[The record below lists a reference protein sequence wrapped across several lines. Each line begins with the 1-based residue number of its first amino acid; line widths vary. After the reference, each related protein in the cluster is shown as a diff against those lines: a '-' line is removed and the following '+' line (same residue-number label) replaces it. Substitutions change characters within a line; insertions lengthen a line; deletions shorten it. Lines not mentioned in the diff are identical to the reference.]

1 MRVRRIFDLY
11 NWPDGVGGFPTS
23 DGRALR
29 FYPSTQSE
37 ALVPGV
43 PYEFELT
50 RLPAEGDFASD
61 GVECRV
67 WIADADG
74 RVWTAASR
82 FPAYALLNE
91 MAVAQQN
98 REYYLPLDKPF
109 SSPLLE
115 GVTWTTDSRAVFAVR
130 IEDEDFFVKLKY
142 ATLVFDIDVLETDQ
156 PERDLRLRAQLREG
170 RAFESLDDLRDVMHP
185 DWLPA
190 ISFELGGVESL
201 LRSGGAAL
209 NGSGSWEALPFP
221 LPFVFEPTGE
231 ASDPQP
237 IVRVS

>member
-1 MRVRRIFDLY
+1 M
-11 NWPDGVGGFPTS
+11 
-23 DGRALR
+23 
-29 FYPSTQSE
+29 
-37 ALVPGV
+37 
-43 PYEFELT
+43 
-50 RLPAEGDFASD
+50 
-61 GVECRV
+61 

-82 FPAYALLNE
+82 FPAYAPPRTRL
-91 MAVAQQN
+91 AVAQQN
-98 REYYLPLDKPF
+98 RESYYYSPLDKPF

-130 IEDEDFFVKLKY
+130 IEDEDFFVQ
-142 ATLVFDIDVLETDQ
+142 AEIQRTLVFDIDVLETDQ

-209 NGSGSWEALPFP
+209 NGSGSWEALPVP
-221 LPFVFEPTGE
+221 
-231 ASDPQP
+231 AA
-237 IVRVS
+237 VRVRADGGGGRSPTDRARLVRRPNPLSQADRYDDVKG